1 MQFTN
6 SLMSLSDYISQH
18 TSIYLE
24 CKLLL
29 CWSDSKTR
37 SNRVK
42 DEIEILCKIVIVKES
57 FVAKARQSIT
67 FSFYM
72 ELEMKSVFYDF
83 PIASSSTLCCCQ
95 SLCRAYDTAI
105 FMTLSSIEST
115 AVRRASAQYHAS
127 EIISWLPLATTFLIP
142 SSTIQE
148 LITTLYIGF
157 LGLIF
162 SSYFVYLA
170 EKDSSDN
177 SNFHSYA
184 DALWW

>member
-1 MQFTN
+1 
-6 SLMSLSDYISQH
+6 
-18 TSIYLE
+18 
-24 CKLLL
+24 
-29 CWSDSKTR
+29 
-37 SNRVK
+37 
-42 DEIEILCKIVIVKES
+42 
-57 FVAKARQSIT
+57 
-67 FSFYM
+67 
-72 ELEMKSVFYDF
+72 MKSVFYDF
-83 PIASSSTLCCCQ
+83 PIASSSTLCCCR
-95 SLCRAYDTAI
+95 SLYDTAI

-115 AVRRASAQYHAS
+115 AVGRASAQYHAS